1 MAKGILVKEPV
12 QIGAKCALVL
22 AHTAIFE
29 DIARFRLSL
38 ESCKWAS
45 ARQVCCFTGMN
56 LISAKPIHMDLFT
69 EEDWVRKSSFSLYR
83 DLFPLHDGA
92 DWQNA
97 EAKRRAIAFHPIR
110 IRNLKTQHLHTATH
124 TNRESAFGVFTQGVV
139 ESLRAHPFEVIDCL
153 LASGNDHHIGQR

>member
-1 MAKGILVKEPV
+1 VLLPVTTIRSWREFVEAPCCPEKFMAKGILVKEPV

-29 DIARFRLSL
+29 DVARFRLSL

-69 EEDWVRKSSFSLYR
+69 EE
-83 DLFPLHDGA
+83 
-92 DWQNA
+92 
-97 EAKRRAIAFHPIR
+97 E
-110 IRNLKTQHLHTATH
+110 
-124 TNRESAFGVFTQGVV
+124 
-139 ESLRAHPFEVIDCL
+139 
-153 LASGNDHHIGQR
+153 